1 MGGARCGGGTG
12 YLRRLYED
20 PAYYDRLAKNGKAKI
35 NEVLG
40 AETITALLK
49 ERLAPI
55 LQAADDAQADR
66 A

>member
-1 MGGARCGGGTG
+1 MEEAAG
-12 YLRRLYED
+12 YMRRLYED
-20 PAYYDRLAKNGKAKI
+20 PAYYDRLAKSGKAKI

-40 AETITALLK
+40 AQTITAMLK

-55 LQAADDAQADR
+55 LQEVQQADR